1 MSDDRFIFCLLQC
14 REREICFSLKKN
26 RFLSL
31 PPRARLVIPP
41 PMDGAGE
48 GHTPRTVFG
57 DGHASRRC
65 ASCFLFTH
73 PTHHTPTPSDG
84 PARRSG
90 RARVVSERVAVV
102 TADALAATTAAR
114 LAALEADDG
123 GDAAAA
129 AAEGAASDDDEF
141 VPDAADFG
149 DDDSDAEDGGG
160 RPLKKARALPAPRA
174 LVPGAPLPRSRLGR
188 GGATAAGG
196 ATKTRA
202 ARAERRGPKPL
213 ADVLEEDGLTRGHVP
228 PPHWVSASLGPSPT
242 PPRRWCSMCGLPA
255 KYTCPRCRSRTCGR
269 RCGAA
274 HAETRCLKFV
284 S

>member
-1 MSDDRFIFCLLQC
+1 
-14 REREICFSLKKN
+14 
-26 RFLSL
+26 
-31 PPRARLVIPP
+31 
-41 PMDGAGE
+41 MDGAGE
-48 GHTPRTVFG
+48 VHTPHCVC
-57 DGHASRRC
+57 DGCAPRRR
-65 ASCFLFTH
+65 APRFLFT
-73 PTHHTPTPSDG
+73 PPTPPPPNPNPDG

-90 RARVVSERVAVV
+90 RARVVSQRVAVV
-102 TADALAATTAAR
+102 TADALAAATAAR

-129 AAEGAASDDDEF
+129 AAEGVASDDDEF
-141 VPDAADFG
+141 VPDDADFG
-149 DDDSDAEDGGG
+149 DDDSDAEDGG
-160 RPLKKARALPAPRA
+160 RPTKKARAPAGPRP

-188 GGATAAGG
+188 GGGGRAGG

-202 ARAERRGPKPL
+202 ARAEKRGPKPL
-213 ADVLEEDGLTRGHVP
+213 ADILEEDGLTRGCVP
-228 PPHWVSASLGPSPT
+228 PPHWVSASLGPAPT
-242 PPRRWCSMCGLPA
+242 PPRWWCSMCGLPA